1 MNCASCKHSWC
12 WICGMTIYKT
22 GYWEIFFTFV
32 HILCGAILFI
42 HEDNTLKK
50 SRYKRMPYF
59 FLVFLLITLSP
70 IILAILYV
78 FAFIGCFICTF
89 GYGYLFLIDT
99 FSLPSIK

>member
-1 MNCASCKHSWC
+1 
-12 WICGMTIYKT
+12 MTIYKT

-78 FAFIGCFICTF
+78 FAFIGYYVGTLV
-89 GYGYLFLIDT
+89 YGFLWLITILSFLIKLIEPT
-99 FSLPSIK
+99 PSKLFKACF